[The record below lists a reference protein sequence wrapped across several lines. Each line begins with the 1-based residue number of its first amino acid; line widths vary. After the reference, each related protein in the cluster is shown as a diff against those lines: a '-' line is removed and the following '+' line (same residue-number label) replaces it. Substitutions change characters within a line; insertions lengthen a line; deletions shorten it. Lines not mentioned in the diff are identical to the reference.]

1 MNLSLRPEHLKRYKD
16 FALLLWKYGRR
27 DLVARAGLNE
37 LLPQE
42 PDDSVASVPEAREL
56 ARDVERLGPTYI
68 KLAQLL
74 STRPDIIPP
83 VYADALTRLQDN
95 VEPFGFAEVQK
106 ILDEDIG
113 ARLSKVFERIEPQPL
128 AAASLAQ
135 VHYALL
141 RDGRAVALKIQRPGI
156 REQVLDDLES
166 LGELAAFLEEHTQ
179 FGSRFGITALFHEFR
194 KSMLRE
200 LDFRQEALHLVTIGN
215 NLKEIP
221 EIVIPQP
228 IMAYTSSRLLTMQFI
243 AGTKITTLSPLA
255 RLELDG
261 ERLADALFKA
271 YLKQMLRDGLFHAD
285 PHPGNVFFVDGPIGG
300 AASSAAHPKI
310 GGAASSAAH
319 PKIALIDLGMVAR
332 LRPALQDRLLQLL
345 LAVAD
350 NRPDDAL
357 KVLLLI
363 AEEREGADEAGFRRA
378 VADIIGQHMEV
389 QLARPQVGRAVL
401 MLLKVAAEHGVRL
414 PPELAMIGKTLLNLD
429 EIGLTLAPR
438 FDTNAAVRRHA
449 AAITQE
455 QMTRDFSL
463 ASVFSTA
470 VELKNFVQH
479 LPGRINRILDRLA
492 DNDFEIKV
500 EALDEARLME
510 GMQKVANRITLGLVL
525 AALIVGAA
533 LLMRVETTFHLF
545 GYPGLAILLFLGAAV
560 GGVGLVLTILVN
572 DIRARRSRG
581 RGRN

>member
-1 MNLSLRPEHLKRYKD
+1 YKD

-42 PDDSVASVPEAREL
+42 PEEDAERIPEAKEL
-56 ARDVERLGPTYI
+56 ARDEEKLGPTYI

-74 STRPDIIPP
+74 STRPDIVPP
-83 VYADALTRLQDN
+83 AYADALARLQDH
-95 VEPFGFAEVQK
+95 VELFPYEEVEK
-106 ILDEDIG
+106 ILEAELG
-113 ARLSKVFERIEPQPL
+113 VRLSKAFERIEPKPV

-135 VHYALL
+135 VHYAVL

-156 REQVLDDLES
+156 REQVLDDLEA
-166 LGELAAFLEEHTQ
+166 LGEVAAFLEEHTD
-179 FGSRFGITALFHEFR
+179 FGSRFGVTLLFQEFK

-215 NLKEIP
+215 NLKEIT

-228 IMAYTSSRLLTMQFI
+228 VMTYTSSRVLTMEFI
-243 AGTKITTLSPLA
+243 PGTKVTALSPLA

-261 ERLADALFKA
+261 ERLADALFRA
-271 YLKQMLRDGLFHAD
+271 YLKQMLRDGFFHAD
-285 PHPGNVFFVDGPIGG
+285 PHPGNVFLVDGR
-300 AASSAAHPKI
+300 
-310 GGAASSAAH
+310 
-319 PKIALIDLGMVAR
+319 IALIDLGMVAR
-332 LRPALQDRLLQLL
+332 VRPALQDRLLQLL
-345 LAVAD
+345 LAVSD
-350 NRPDDAL
+350 NRPDDAV

-363 AEEREGADEAGFRRA
+363 AEDREGADQAGFRRA
-378 VADIIGQHMEV
+378 VADIIGQHQQV

-401 MLLKVAAEHGVRL
+401 MLLKVAAEHGIHL

-455 QMTRDFSL
+455 QMTRDLSL
-463 ASVFSTA
+463 GTFFSTA

-479 LPGRINRILDRLA
+479 LPGRVNRILDRLA
-492 DNDFEIKV
+492 DNDFQVRVDAI
-500 EALDEARLME
+500 DEARLME
-510 GMQKVANRITLGLVL
+510 GMQKVANRIATGLIL

-533 LLMRVETTFHLF
+533 LLMRVETTFRLF
-545 GYPGLAILLFLGAAV
+545 GYPGLAILLFLAAAI
-560 GGVGLVLTILVN
+560 GGVGLILTILVT
-572 DIRARRSRG
+572 DIRGRRMRHHSRH
-581 RGRN
+581 

>member
-42 PDDSVASVPEAREL
+42 PDESAACVPEAREL

-83 VYADALTRLQDN
+83 AYADALTRLQDH
-95 VEPFGFAEVQK
+95 VEPFAFTEVQK

-113 ARLSKVFERIEPQPL
+113 ARLSKVFERIEPQPV

-135 VHYALL
+135 VHYAVL
-141 RDGRAVALKIQRPGI
+141 RDGRAVALKVQRPGI
-156 REQVLDDLES
+156 REQVLDDLEA

-179 FGSRFGITALFHEFR
+179 FGSRFGITALFQEFR

-215 NLKEIP
+215 NLREIA

-228 IMAYTSSRLLTMQFI
+228 IMAYSSSRVLTMQFI
-243 AGTKITTLSPLA
+243 PGIKITALSPLA

-261 ERLADALFKA
+261 ERLADALFRA

-285 PHPGNVFFVDGPIGG
+285 PHPGNVFLVDGPIGG
-300 AASSAAHPKI
+300 AASSAAD
-310 GGAASSAAH
+310 

-345 LAVAD
+345 LAVSD

-378 VADIIGQHMEV
+378 VTDIIGQHMEV

-401 MLLKVAAEHGVRL
+401 MLLKVAAEHGIRL

-455 QMTRDFSL
+455 QMVRDFSL
-463 ASVFSTA
+463 ASFFSTA
-470 VELKNFVQH
+470 VEVKSFVQH

-533 LLMRVETTFHLF
+533 LLMRVETSFRLF

-560 GGVGLVLTILVN
+560 GGVGLVLTILIN
-572 DIRARRSRG
+572 DIRARRIRG
-581 RGRN
+581 QGRN